1 MGIKADINAGQGRGE
16 SVCGPGGGGWDE
28 RDGVKFYQFHLETF
42 SKCVHPF
49 TSLPP
54 LDHDVNHPNQS

>member
-1 MGIKADINAGQGRGE
+1 MQGKGE
-16 SVCGPGGGGWDE
+16 GKVFVVPVEVGGMSV
-28 RDGVKFYQFHLETF
+28 DGVKFYQFHLETF